1 MARNN
6 NMCYCVTKIV
16 YFSIALTTKGLLAAL
31 LICLVATATFGAQT
45 IDTDTVSNAAKSDT
59 TAMAVAAGDSVAI
72 ADSASASDSVGAA
85 KPKPKKQLLTTDV
98 KTSAKDSTIFSLDG
112 KKVFLFG
119 DAKIEYED
127 IVLTAAY
134 IEADMDQGI
143 IYAEG
148 VADSTGKIEGRPV
161 FTQGDEEMKAYNIT
175 YNVNTK
181 RGYIEKLYTE
191 QEDGYLHSELTKKEV
206 DNSINMLHGKFTT
219 CELEDPH
226 FYLELTKGKYIPDK
240 AIIAGPSYMVMAD
253 IPLPLVIP
261 FGYFPI
267 TKKKTSGFL
276 MPRVGE
282 ENNRGFF
289 LSDGGYYFA
298 GNDYVDFTL
307 RGSIYSKGSWQING
321 SSRYKLRYKF
331 SGNVNVTY
339 AKNVFSEK
347 GLSDYNEGQEYRITW
362 SHSQDAKARPNSTF
376 SASVNFSSS
385 GYNKY
390 QTTASQ
396 DYLTNTT
403 SSSISYQMS
412 RILNSP
418 FSFSM
423 NIQHTQNTRDSSLTL
438 TMPNMTLTMSRIQP
452 FKRKKIV
459 GQMRWYE
466 DIGVSYSGTFQ
477 NKVTTHIDSL
487 FTDQTLDKFVYGVK
501 HSPSVTK
508 SFKILKYFS
517 LSPGASYS
525 ERWYFRRH
533 FIEAL
538 NDTTPITSKNYRE
551 REEKGFYRV
560 YDYSFSVGLNTTLY
574 GMYNYRRGPVK
585 ALRHVITP
593 SISYSWRPDFGQ
605 EKYGFYQPDPRDS
618 TGTKLYS
625 PYMHGIYGLP
635 GSGRSSAFS
644 FSLNNKFEMKVKDET
659 DTVKQERK
667 VPLLEALNF
676 STSYNMLAE
685 EFKWSDLNMSAKTTL
700 FKTLGLQMS
709 ATGCFYAIDSL
720 GKKIDK
726 FEYDH
731 NGHLFRITRASLS
744 TGYSLSSEKLFNKKN
759 DNKNADN
766 NEDDHQMYDDDLAE
780 YDYFKIP
787 WSISFSYSLTYS
799 KPGRASKLSQSLSF
813 NGDFSL
819 TPKWKIGFS
828 SGYDFDSK
836 QFTYTR
842 FSLSRDL
849 HCWAASL
856 NLVPFGARQS
866 YTFNIA
872 VKSAILQDLKYNKS
886 HSWYDN

>member
-1 MARNN
+1 M
-6 NMCYCVTKIV
+6 
-16 YFSIALTTKGLLAAL
+16 
-31 LICLVATATFGAQT
+31 LICLIINLTVGAQT
-45 IDTDTVSNAAKSDT
+45 TDNDSINTAANIDTTMMSRAADTLA
-59 TAMAVAAGDSVAI
+59 TAVDSLSI
-72 ADSASASDSVGAA
+72 ANSSATK
-85 KPKPKKQLLTTDV
+85 KPKAKKNLLTTDV

-148 VADSTGKIEGRPV
+148 VADSTGNIQGRPV
-161 FTQGDEEMKAYNIT
+161 FTQGDEEMKAINIT

-191 QEDGYLHSELTKKEV
+191 QEDGYLHSELTKKEE
-206 DNSINMLHGKFTT
+206 DNTINMLHGKFTT

-307 RGSIYSKGSWQING
+307 RGSIYSKGSWSLNG

-347 GLSDYNEGQEYRITW
+347 GLKNYNENQEYRIGWT
-362 SHSQDAKARPNSTF
+362 HSQDAKARPNSTF

-390 QTTASQ
+390 QTTSSQ

-418 FSFSM
+418 FSLSM
-423 NIQHTQNTRDSSLTL
+423 NIQHTQNTRDSSLSLTL
-438 TMPNMTLTMSRIQP
+438 PNFTLTMSRIQP
-452 FKRKKIV
+452 FKRKKAV
-459 GQMRWYE
+459 GPMRWYE
-466 DIGVSYSGTFQ
+466 DIGVSYSGSFQ
-477 NKVTTHIDSL
+477 NRVQTHIDSL
-487 FTDQTLDKFVYGVK
+487 FTDGTLEKFEYGAK
-501 HSPSVTK
+501 HNPSVTK

-525 ERWYFRRH
+525 ERWYFKRH
-533 FIEAL
+533 FIDAI
-538 NDTTPITSKNYRE
+538 NDTTPIDSKNYRE
-551 REEKGFYRV
+551 REEHGFYRV
-560 YDYSFSVGLNTTLY
+560 YDYSFGVGLSTTLY
-574 GMYNYRRGPVK
+574 GMIQYHHGPVK

-593 SISYSWRPDFGQ
+593 SVSYSWRPDFGQ
-605 EKYGFYQPDPRDS
+605 EKFGFYKTDPRDT

-659 DTVKQERK
+659 DTVKHERK
-667 VPLLEALNF
+667 VQVLDALNF

-685 EFKWSDLNMSAKTTL
+685 EFKWSDLSMSAKTTL
-700 FKTLGLQMS
+700 FKTLGLQMN

-720 GKKIDK
+720 GKKINE

-731 NGHLFRITRASLS
+731 SGRLFRITRASLS
-744 TGYSLSSEKLFNKKN
+744 TGYSLNSEKLFGKDKK
-759 DNKNADN
+759 KDN
-766 NEDDHQMYDDDLAE
+766 NEENKPVVDAEHSMYDDSDLDE

-787 WSISFSYSLTYS
+787 WSLSFSYSLTYT
-799 KPGRASKLSQSLSF
+799 KPGLSGKLSQSLSF

-819 TPKWKIGFS
+819 TPKWKVGFS
-828 SGYDFDSK
+828 SGYDFDAK

-856 NLVPFGARQS
+856 NLIPFGPRQS

-872 VKSAILQDLKYNKS
+872 VKSAVLQDLKYNKTK
-886 HSWYDN
+886 SWYDN

>member
-1 MARNN
+1 MSRAADTLATAADSLSVADSS
-6 NMCYCVTKIV
+6 VTK
-16 YFSIALTTKGLLAAL
+16 
-31 LICLVATATFGAQT
+31 
-45 IDTDTVSNAAKSDT
+45 
-59 TAMAVAAGDSVAI
+59 
-72 ADSASASDSVGAA
+72 
-85 KPKPKKQLLTTDV
+85 KPKAKKNLLTTDV

-148 VADSTGKIEGRPV
+148 VADSTGNIEGQPV
-161 FTQGDEEMKAYNIT
+161 FKQGSEEMKAINIT

-307 RGSIYSKGSWQING
+307 RGSIYSKGSWSLNG

-339 AKNVFSEK
+339 AENVFSEK
-347 GLSDYNEGQEYRITW
+347 GLSNYNETREYRIGW

-390 QTTASQ
+390 QTTSSQ

-412 RILNSP
+412 RIMNSP
-418 FSFSM
+418 FSLSM
-423 NIQHTQNTRDSSLTL
+423 NIQHTQNTRDSSLSLTL
-438 TMPNMTLTMSRIQP
+438 PNFTLTMSRIQP
-452 FKRKKIV
+452 FKRRKAV
-459 GQMRWYE
+459 GSMRWYE
-466 DIGVSYSGTFQ
+466 DIGVSYSGSFQ
-477 NKVTTHIDSL
+477 NKVRTHIDSL
-487 FTDQTLDKFVYGVK
+487 FTHGTLEKFEYGVK

-508 SFKILKYFS
+508 SFKVLKYFS
-517 LSPGASYS
+517 LSPSASYS
-525 ERWYFRRH
+525 ERWYFKRH
-533 FIEAL
+533 YIEAL
-538 NDTTPITSKNYRE
+538 NDTTPIDSKHYRE
-551 REEKGFYRV
+551 REERGFYRV
-560 YDYSFSVGLNTTLY
+560 YDYSFGIGLNTTLY
-574 GMYNYRRGPVK
+574 GMVQYRRGPIK
-585 ALRHVITP
+585 ALRHVVTP
-593 SISYSWRPDFGQ
+593 SVSYSWRPDFGQ
-605 EKYGFYQPDPRDS
+605 EKFGFYLADPRDT

-635 GSGRSSAFS
+635 GSGRSSSFS
-644 FSLNNKFEMKVKDET
+644 FSLNNKLEMKVKDAS

-667 VPLLEALNF
+667 VPIFEALNF

-685 EFKWSDLNMSAKTTL
+685 EFKWSDLNISAKTTI
-700 FKTLGLQMS
+700 FKSFPIQIS

-720 GKKIDK
+720 GKKIDE
-726 FEYDH
+726 FEYNH
-731 NGHLFRITRASLS
+731 TGKLFRITKASTS
-744 TGYSLSSEKLFNKKN
+744 YGYTLSSDKLYGKNKKKES
-759 DNKNADN
+759 DEKTLVVDA
-766 NEDDHQMYDDDLAE
+766 EHSMYDDSDLEE
-780 YDYFKIP
+780 YDYFDIP
-787 WSISFSYSLTYS
+787 WSLSFSYSLTYT
-799 KPGRASKLSQSLSF
+799 KPGHVGKLSQSLSF

-819 TPKWKIGFS
+819 TPKWKVGFS

-856 NLVPFGARQS
+856 NLIPFGPRQS

-872 VKSAILQDLKYNKS
+872 VKSAILQDLKYNKTK
-886 HSWYDN
+886 SWYDN

>member
-1 MARNN
+1 M
-6 NMCYCVTKIV
+6 
-16 YFSIALTTKGLLAAL
+16 
-31 LICLVATATFGAQT
+31 LICLIINLTVGAQT
-45 IDTDTVSNAAKSDT
+45 TDNDSVNAVANIDTTVTASAADTLATAADSL
-59 TAMAVAAGDSVAI
+59 SVA
-72 ADSASASDSVGAA
+72 DSSATK
-85 KPKPKKQLLTTDV
+85 KPKAKKNLLTTDV

-148 VADSTGKIEGRPV
+148 VTDSTGTIQGKPV
-161 FTQGDEEMKAYNIT
+161 FTQGDEEMKAINIT

-181 RGYIEKLYTE
+181 RGYIEKLYTQ

-206 DNSINMLHGKFTT
+206 DNSINMLHGKYTT

-307 RGSIYSKGSWQING
+307 RGSIYSKGSWSLNG
-321 SSRYKLRYKF
+321 SSRYTLRYKF
-331 SGNVNVTY
+331 SGDVNVTY
-339 AKNVFSEK
+339 AKNVFGDK
-347 GLSDYNEGQEYRITW
+347 GLKGYSEPQEYRFGW
-362 SHSQDAKARPNSTF
+362 SHRQDPKARPNSTF

-390 QTTASQ
+390 QTRSSQ

-403 SSSISYQMS
+403 SSSISYRMD
-412 RILNSP
+412 RIMNSP
-418 FSFSM
+418 FSLS
-423 NIQHTQNTRDSSLTL
+423 IDIRHTQNTCDSSLSLTL
-438 TMPNMTLTMSRIQP
+438 PSFSLTMSRIQP
-452 FKRKKIV
+452 FKRRKAV
-459 GQMRWYE
+459 GPMRWYE
-466 DIGVSYSGTFQ
+466 DIGISYKGVFI
-477 NKVTTHIDSL
+477 NEVKTHIDSL
-487 FTDQTLDKFVYGVK
+487 FTHGTLEKFEYSVK
-501 HSPSVTK
+501 HNPSLSK
-508 SFKILKYFS
+508 SFKILKYFI
-517 LSPGASYS
+517 LQPGATYS
-525 ERWYFRRH
+525 ERWYFKRH

-538 NDTTPITSKNYRE
+538 NDTTPIDSKHYRE
-551 REEKGFYRV
+551 REERGFYRV
-560 YDYSFSVGLNTTLY
+560 YDYSFNLTLNTTLY
-574 GMYNYRRGPVK
+574 GMYSYRRGPVK

-593 SISYSWRPDFGQ
+593 SVTYSWRPDFGQ
-605 EKYGFYQPDPRDS
+605 EKFGYYETDPRDPK
-618 TGTKLYS
+618 GTRLYS
-625 PYMHGIYGLP
+625 PYGNKDIP
-635 GSGRSSAFS
+635 GSGRSSEFS
-644 FSLNNKFEMKVKDET
+644 FSLNNKLEMKVKDES

-667 VPLLEALNF
+667 VPIFEALNF

-685 EFKWSDLNMSAKTTL
+685 EFKWRDLRITAKTTI
-700 FKTLGLQMS
+700 FKTFPIQIS
-709 ATGCFYAIDSL
+709 ATGCFYATDSL
-720 GKKIDK
+720 GKKIDE
-726 FEYDH
+726 FEYNH
-731 NGHLFRITRASLS
+731 TGKPFRITKASTS
-744 TGYSLSSEKLFNKKN
+744 YSYTLSSDKLYGKNKKK
-759 DNKNADN
+759 DSDEKTPVVDA
-766 NEDDHQMYDDDLAE
+766 EHSMYDDSDLEE
-780 YDYFKIP
+780 YDYFDIP
-787 WSISFSYSLTYS
+787 WSLHFDYSLTYS
-799 KPGRASKLSQSLSF
+799 KPGRVGKLSQSLSF
-813 NGDFSL
+813 SGDFSL
-819 TPKWKIGFS
+819 TPKWKVGFS

-836 QFTYTR
+836 QFTHTR

-856 NLVPFGARQS
+856 NLIPFGQLQS

-886 HSWYDN
+886 KSWYDNQPKY

>member
-1 MARNN
+1 MSGTAD
-6 NMCYCVTKIV
+6 T
-16 YFSIALTTKGLLAAL
+16 L
-31 LICLVATATFGAQT
+31 ATA
-45 IDTDTVSNAAKSDT
+45 V
-59 TAMAVAAGDSVAI
+59 DSLSI
-72 ADSASASDSVGAA
+72 ADSSATK
-85 KPKPKKQLLTTDV
+85 KPKPKKNLLTTDV

-148 VADSTGKIEGRPV
+148 VADSTGNIEGRPV
-161 FTQGDEEMKAYNIT
+161 FKQKDEEMKAINIT

-191 QEDGYLHSELTKKEV
+191 QEDGYLHSELTKKEE

-282 ENNRGFF
+282 ENSRGFF

-307 RGSIYSKGSWQING
+307 RGSIYSKGSWSLNG

-347 GLSDYNEGQEYRITW
+347 GLKNYKETQEYRIGWT
-362 SHSQDAKARPNSTF
+362 HSQDAKARPNSTF

-390 QTTASQ
+390 QTTSSQ

-412 RILNSP
+412 RIMNSP
-418 FSFSM
+418 FSLSM
-423 NIQHTQNTRDSSLTL
+423 NIQHTQNTRDSSLSLTL
-438 TMPNMTLTMSRIQP
+438 PNFTLTMSRIQP
-452 FKRKKIV
+452 LKRKKAV
-459 GQMRWYE
+459 GPMRWYE
-466 DIGVSYSGTFQ
+466 DIGISYSGTFQ
-477 NKVTTHIDSL
+477 NRVQTHIDSL
-487 FTDQTLDKFVYGVK
+487 FTEGTLEKFEYGAK
-501 HSPSVTK
+501 HNPSVTK

-525 ERWYFRRH
+525 ERWYFKRH
-533 FIEAL
+533 FIAAL
-538 NDTTPITSKNYRE
+538 NDTTPISRTNYRE
-551 REEKGFYRV
+551 REEHGFYRV
-560 YDYSFSVGLNTTLY
+560 YDYSFGVGLNTTLY
-574 GMYNYRRGPVK
+574 GMIQYHHGPVK

-593 SISYSWRPDFGQ
+593 SVSYSWRPDFGQ
-605 EKYGFYQPDPRDS
+605 KKFGFYETDPRDT

-644 FSLNNKFEMKVKDET
+644 FSLNNKFEMKVKDSK

-667 VPLLEALNF
+667 VSLLDALNF

-685 EFKWSDLNMSAKTTL
+685 EFKWSDLNISAKTTL
-700 FKTLGLQMS
+700 FKTLGLQMN

-720 GKKIDK
+720 GKKINE

-731 NGHLFRITRASLS
+731 SGHPFRITKASMS
-744 TGYSLSSEKLFNKKN
+744 TGYSLNSKKLFGKDKKKESDEENKPVV
-759 DNKNADN
+759 DA
-766 NEDDHQMYDDDLAE
+766 EHSMYDDSDLEE
-780 YDYFKIP
+780 YDYFDIP
-787 WSISFSYSLTYS
+787 WNLSFSYSLSYS
-799 KPGRASKLSQSLSF
+799 KPGHSGKLSQSLSF

-828 SGYDFDSK
+828 SGYDFDAK

-856 NLVPFGARQS
+856 SFIPFGPRQS

-872 VKSAILQDLKYNKS
+872 VKSAVLQDLKYNKTK
-886 HSWYDN
+886 SWYDN

>member
-1 MARNN
+1 
-6 NMCYCVTKIV
+6 
-16 YFSIALTTKGLLAAL
+16 
-31 LICLVATATFGAQT
+31 
-45 IDTDTVSNAAKSDT
+45 
-59 TAMAVAAGDSVAI
+59 MAVAAVDSAAI
-72 ADSASASDSVGAA
+72 ADSAPAPDSVGAA
-85 KPKPKKQLLTTDV
+85 KPKPKKPLLTTDV

-127 IVLTAAY
+127 IELTAAY
-134 IEADMDQGI
+134 IEADMDKGI

-161 FTQGDEEMKAYNIT
+161 FKQGDEEMKAINIT

-206 DNSINMLHGKFTT
+206 DNSINMLHGKYTT

-226 FYLELTKGKYIPDK
+226 FYIELTKGKYIPDK

-282 ENNRGFF
+282 EKSRGFF

-331 SGNVNVTY
+331 SGSVNVTY

-347 GLSDYNEGQEYRITW
+347 GLSNYREGQEYRITW

-412 RILNSP
+412 RIMNSP

-423 NIQHTQNTRDSSLTL
+423 NIQHTQNTRDSSLSLTL
-438 TMPNMTLTMSRIQP
+438 PNMTLTMSRIQP
-452 FKRKKIV
+452 FKRKKAV

-501 HSPSVTK
+501 HSPSVQK
-508 SFKILKYFS
+508 SFRILKYFS
-517 LSPGASYS
+517 LTPGASYS

-560 YDYSFSVGLNTTLY
+560 YDYSFSVSLNTTLY
-574 GMYNYRRGPVK
+574 GMYSYRRGPVK

-605 EKYGFYQPDPRDS
+605 EKYGFYLPDPRDS
-618 TGTKLYS
+618 KGEKLYS

-635 GSGRSSAFS
+635 GSGPSSSFS
-644 FSLNNKFEMKVKDET
+644 FTLNNKLEMKVKDAS

-667 VPLLEALNF
+667 VPIFEALNF
-676 STSYNMLAE
+676 YTSYNMLAE

-709 ATGCFYAIDSL
+709 ATGCFYALDSL

-731 NGHLFRITRASLS
+731 SGKLFRITKASLS
-744 TGYSLSSEKLFNKKN
+744 TGYSFSSDKLFGKKDEKETADKNEN
-759 DNKNADN
+759 D
-766 NEDDHQMYDDDLAE
+766 HPMYDDDLAE

-787 WSISFSYSLTYS
+787 WSISFRYSLSYS
-799 KPGRASKLSQSLSF
+799 KPGRVGNISQSLSF
-813 NGDFSL
+813 DGDFSL

-836 QFTYTR
+836 QFTYTS

-856 NLVPFGARQS
+856 NLVPFGPRQS

-872 VKSAILQDLKYNKS
+872 VKSAILQDLKYNKT

>member
-1 MARNN
+1 MH
-6 NMCYCVTKIV
+6 YCVTKIV
-16 YFSIALTTKGLLAAL
+16 YFSIDLKTKGLLAAL
-31 LICLVATATFGAQT
+31 LICLVAVLTVDAQT
-45 IDTDTVSNAAKSDT
+45 VDNDSISNVAKSDT
-59 TAMAVAAGDSVAI
+59 TAMTVAASDSAAI
-72 ADSASASDSVGAA
+72 ADSAPASDSVGVK

-98 KTSAKDSTIFSLDG
+98 KTSAQDSTIFSLDG

-148 VADSTGKIEGRPV
+148 VTDSTGTIQGQPV
-161 FTQGDEEMKAYNIT
+161 FKQGDEEMKAINIT

-307 RGSIYSKGSWQING
+307 RGSIYSKGSWSING

-339 AKNVFSEK
+339 AENVFSEK
-347 GLSDYNEGQEYRITW
+347 GLSNYNETREYRIGW

-390 QTTASQ
+390 QTTSSQ

-412 RILNSP
+412 RIMNSP
-418 FSFSM
+418 FSLSM
-423 NIQHTQNTRDSSLTL
+423 NIQHTQNTRDSSLSLTL
-438 TMPNMTLTMSRIQP
+438 PNFTLTMSRIQP
-452 FKRKKIV
+452 FKRRKAV
-459 GQMRWYE
+459 GPMRWYE
-466 DIGVSYSGTFQ
+466 DIGVSYSGSFQ
-477 NKVTTHIDSL
+477 NKVRTHIDSL
-487 FTDQTLDKFVYGVK
+487 FTHGTLEKFEYGVK

-508 SFKILKYFS
+508 SFKVLKYFS
-517 LSPGASYS
+517 LSPSASYS
-525 ERWYFRRH
+525 ERWYFKRH
-533 FIEAL
+533 YIEAL
-538 NDTTPITSKNYRE
+538 NDTTPIDSKHYRE
-551 REEKGFYRV
+551 REERGFYRV
-560 YDYSFSVGLNTTLY
+560 YDYSFGIGLNTTLY
-574 GMYNYRRGPVK
+574 GMVQYRRGPVK

-593 SISYSWRPDFGQ
+593 SVSYSWRPDFGQ
-605 EKYGFYQPDPRDS
+605 EKFGFYLTDPRDS

-635 GSGRSSAFS
+635 GSGRSSSFS
-644 FSLNNKFEMKVKDET
+644 FSLNNKLEMKVKDAS

-667 VPLLEALNF
+667 VPIFEALNF

-685 EFKWSDLNMSAKTTL
+685 EFKWSDLNISAKTTI
-700 FKTLGLQMS
+700 FKSFPIQIS

-720 GKKIDK
+720 GKKIDE
-726 FEYDH
+726 FEYNH
-731 NGHLFRITRASLS
+731 TGKLFRITRATTSY
-744 TGYSLSSEKLFNKKN
+744 GYTLSSDKLYGKNKKKES
-759 DNKNADN
+759 DEKTLVVDA
-766 NEDDHQMYDDDLAE
+766 EHSMYDDNDLEE
-780 YDYFKIP
+780 YDYFDIP
-787 WSISFSYSLTYS
+787 WSLSFSYSLTYT
-799 KPGRASKLSQSLSF
+799 KPGHVGKLSQSLSF

-819 TPKWKIGFS
+819 TPKWKVGFS

-856 NLVPFGARQS
+856 NLIPFGPRQS

-872 VKSAILQDLKYNKS
+872 VKSAILQDLKYNKTK
-886 HSWYDN
+886 SWYDN

>member
-1 MARNN
+1 MK
-6 NMCYCVTKIV
+6 TK
-16 YFSIALTTKGLLAAL
+16 SLLATL
-31 LICLVATATFGAQT
+31 LICLIINLTVGAQT
-45 IDTDTVSNAAKSDT
+45 TDNDSVNAVANIDTTVTASAADTLATAADSL
-59 TAMAVAAGDSVAI
+59 SVA
-72 ADSASASDSVGAA
+72 DSSATK
-85 KPKPKKQLLTTDV
+85 KPKAKKNLLTTDV

-148 VADSTGKIEGRPV
+148 VADSTGTIQGKPV
-161 FTQGDEEMKAYNIT
+161 FTQGDEEMKAVNIT

-307 RGSIYSKGSWQING
+307 RGSIYSKGSWSLNG

-339 AKNVFSEK
+339 AENVFSEK
-347 GLSDYNEGQEYRITW
+347 GLSNYNETREYRIAW

-390 QTTASQ
+390 QTTSSQ

-412 RILNSP
+412 RIMNSP
-418 FSFSM
+418 FSLSI
-423 NIQHTQNTRDSSLTL
+423 NIQHTQNTRDSSLRLTL
-438 TMPNMTLTMSRIQP
+438 PNFSLTMSRIQP
-452 FKRKKIV
+452 FKRRKAV
-459 GQMRWYE
+459 GPMRWYE
-466 DIGVSYSGTFQ
+466 DIGISYNGVFK
-477 NKVTTHIDSL
+477 NEVKTHIDSL
-487 FTDQTLDKFVYGVK
+487 FTHGTLEKFEYGVK

-508 SFKILKYFS
+508 SFKVLKYFS
-517 LSPGASYS
+517 LSPGASYG
-525 ERWYFRRH
+525 ERWFFKRH
-533 FIEAL
+533 YIEAI
-538 NDTTPITSKNYRE
+538 NDTTPIDSKHYRE
-551 REEKGFYRV
+551 REERGFYRV
-560 YDYSFSVGLNTTLY
+560 YDYSFSLGLNTTLY
-574 GMYNYRRGPVK
+574 GMYSYRRGPVK

-593 SISYSWRPDFGQ
+593 SVTYSWRPDFGQ
-605 EKYGFYQPDPRDS
+605 EKFGYYETDPRDT
-618 TGTKLYS
+618 TGTRLYS
-625 PYMHGIYGLP
+625 PYMHGNMDLP

-644 FSLNNKFEMKVKDET
+644 FSLNNKLEMKVKDAS

-667 VPLLEALNF
+667 VPVFEALNF
-676 STSYNMLAE
+676 STSYNMLAK
-685 EFKWSDLNMSAKTTL
+685 EFKWSDLRITAKTTI
-700 FKTLGLQMS
+700 FKTFPIQIS
-709 ATGCFYAIDSL
+709 ANGCFYAIDSL
-720 GKKIDK
+720 GKKIDE
-726 FEYDH
+726 FEYNH
-731 NGHLFRITRASLS
+731 TGKPFRITNASTS
-744 TGYSLSSEKLFNKKN
+744 YSYTLSSDKLYGKNKKK
-759 DNKNADN
+759 DSDEKTPVVDA
-766 NEDDHQMYDDDLAE
+766 EHSMYDDSDLEE
-780 YDYFKIP
+780 YDYFDIP
-787 WSISFSYSLTYS
+787 WSLSFSYSLTYS
-799 KPGRASKLSQSLSF
+799 KPGHVSKLSQSLSF

-819 TPKWKIGFS
+819 TPKWKVGFS

-856 NLVPFGARQS
+856 NLIPFGPRQS

-872 VKSAILQDLKYNKS
+872 VKSAILQDLKYNKTK
-886 HSWYDN
+886 SWYDN

>member
-1 MARNN
+1 M
-6 NMCYCVTKIV
+6 T
-16 YFSIALTTKGLLAAL
+16 SAADTL
-31 LICLVATATFGAQT
+31 ATAA
-45 IDTDTVSNAAKSDT
+45 DSL
-59 TAMAVAAGDSVAI
+59 SVA
-72 ADSASASDSVGAA
+72 DSSATK
-85 KPKPKKQLLTTDV
+85 KPKAKKNLLTTDV

-119 DAKIEYED
+119 DAQIEYED

-148 VADSTGKIEGRPV
+148 VADSTGNIEGRPV
-161 FTQGDEEMKAYNIT
+161 FKQGDEEMKAINIT

-307 RGSIYSKGSWQING
+307 RGSIYSKGSWSLNG

-339 AKNVFSEK
+339 AENVFSEK
-347 GLSDYNEGQEYRITW
+347 GLSNYNETREYRIAW

-390 QTTASQ
+390 QTTSSQ

-403 SSSISYQMS
+403 SSSISYQMN
-412 RILNSP
+412 RIMNSP
-418 FSFSM
+418 FSLSL
-423 NIQHTQNTRDSSLTL
+423 NIQHTQNTRDSSLRLTL
-438 TMPNMTLTMSRIQP
+438 PNFSLTMSRIQP
-452 FKRKKIV
+452 FKRRKAV
-459 GQMRWYE
+459 GPMRWYE
-466 DIGVSYSGTFQ
+466 DIGISYKGVFK
-477 NKVTTHIDSL
+477 NEVKTHIDSL
-487 FTDQTLDKFVYGVK
+487 FTHGTLEKFEYGVK

-508 SFKILKYFS
+508 SFKVLKYFS
-517 LSPGASYS
+517 LSPGASYT
-525 ERWYFRRH
+525 ERWFFKRH
-533 FIEAL
+533 YIEAI
-538 NDTTPITSKNYRE
+538 NDTTPIDSKHYRE
-551 REEKGFYRV
+551 REERGFYRV
-560 YDYSFSVGLNTTLY
+560 YDYSFSLGLNTTLY
-574 GMYNYRRGPVK
+574 GMYSYRRGPVK

-593 SISYSWRPDFGQ
+593 SVSYSWRPDFGQ
-605 EKYGFYQPDPRDS
+605 EKFGYYETDPRDT
-618 TGTKLYS
+618 TGTRLYS
-625 PYMHGIYGLP
+625 PYMHGNMDLP
-635 GSGRSSAFS
+635 GSGRSCAFS
-644 FSLNNKFEMKVKDET
+644 FSLNNKLEMKVKDAS

-667 VPLLEALNF
+667 VPVFEALNF

-685 EFKWSDLNMSAKTTL
+685 EFKWSDLNITAKTTL
-700 FKTLGLQMS
+700 FKSFPIQIS

-726 FEYDH
+726 FQYDH
-731 NGHLFRITRASLS
+731 NGKLFRITKASTS
-744 TGYSLSSEKLFNKKN
+744 YSYTLSSDKLYGKNKKK
-759 DNKNADN
+759 DSDEKTPVVDA
-766 NEDDHQMYDDDLAE
+766 EHSMYDDSDLEE
-780 YDYFKIP
+780 YDYFDIP
-787 WSISFSYSLTYS
+787 WSLSFSYSLTYS
-799 KPGRASKLSQSLSF
+799 KPGHVSKLSQSLSF

-819 TPKWKIGFS
+819 TPKWKVGFS

-856 NLVPFGARQS
+856 NLIPFGPRQS

-872 VKSAILQDLKYNKS
+872 VKSAILQDLKYNKTK
-886 HSWYDN
+886 SWYDN

>member
-1 MARNN
+1 MK
-6 NMCYCVTKIV
+6 TK
-16 YFSIALTTKGLLAAL
+16 SLLATL
-31 LICLVATATFGAQT
+31 LICLIINLTVGAQT
-45 IDTDTVSNAAKSDT
+45 TDNDSVNAVANIDTTVTASAADTLATAADSL
-59 TAMAVAAGDSVAI
+59 SVA
-72 ADSASASDSVGAA
+72 DSSATK
-85 KPKPKKQLLTTDV
+85 KPKAKKNLLTTDV

-148 VADSTGKIEGRPV
+148 VTDSTGTIQGKPV
-161 FTQGDEEMKAYNIT
+161 FTQGDEEMKAINIT

-191 QEDGYLHSELTKKEV
+191 QEDGYLHSELTKKEM
-206 DNSINMLHGKFTT
+206 DNSINMLHGKYTT

-307 RGSIYSKGSWQING
+307 RGSIYSKGSWSLNG
-321 SSRYKLRYKF
+321 SSRYTLRYKF
-331 SGNVNVTY
+331 SGDVNVTY
-339 AKNVFSEK
+339 AKNVFGDK
-347 GLSDYNEGQEYRITW
+347 GLKGYSEPQEYRIGW
-362 SHSQDAKARPNSTF
+362 SHRQDPKARPNSTF

-390 QTTASQ
+390 QTRSSQ

-403 SSSISYQMS
+403 SSSISYRMD
-412 RILNSP
+412 RIMNSP
-418 FSFSM
+418 FSLS
-423 NIQHTQNTRDSSLTL
+423 IDIRHIQNTRDSSLSLTL
-438 TMPNMTLTMSRIQP
+438 PIFSLTMSRIQP
-452 FKRKKIV
+452 FKRRKAV
-459 GQMRWYE
+459 GPMRWYE
-466 DIGVSYSGTFQ
+466 DIGISYKGVFQ
-477 NKVTTHIDSL
+477 NEVKTHIDSL
-487 FTDQTLDKFVYGVK
+487 FTHGTLEKFEYSVK
-501 HSPSVTK
+501 HSPTLTK
-508 SFKILKYFS
+508 SFKVLKFFN
-517 LSPGASYS
+517 LSPGASYG
-525 ERWYFRRH
+525 ERWFFKRH
-533 FIEAL
+533 YIEAI
-538 NDTTPITSKNYRE
+538 NDTTPIDSKHYRE
-551 REEKGFYRV
+551 REERGFYRV
-560 YDYSFSVGLNTTLY
+560 YDYSFSLGLNTTLY
-574 GMYNYRRGPVK
+574 GMYSYRRGPVK

-593 SISYSWRPDFGQ
+593 EVRYSWRPDFGQ
-605 EKYGFYQPDPRDS
+605 EKFGYYETDPRDPK
-618 TGTKLYS
+618 GTRLYS
-625 PYMHGIYGLP
+625 PYGNKDIP
-635 GSGRSSAFS
+635 GSGRSSSFR
-644 FSLNNKFEMKVKDET
+644 FSLNNKLEMKVKDES

-667 VPLLEALNF
+667 VPIFEALNF

-685 EFKWSDLNMSAKTTL
+685 EFKWSDLNITAKTTL
-700 FKTLGLQMS
+700 FKSFPIQIN
-709 ATGCFYAIDSL
+709 ATGCFYATDSL
-720 GKKIDK
+720 GKKIDE
-726 FEYDH
+726 FEYNH
-731 NGHLFRITRASLS
+731 TGKLFRITKASTS
-744 TGYSLSSEKLFNKKN
+744 YSYTLSSDKLYGKNKKK
-759 DNKNADN
+759 DSDEKTPVVDA
-766 NEDDHQMYDDDLAE
+766 EHSMYDDSDLEE
-780 YDYFKIP
+780 YDYFDIP
-787 WSISFSYSLTYS
+787 WSLSFSYSLTYS
-799 KPGRASKLSQSLSF
+799 KPGHVSKLSQSLSF

-819 TPKWKIGFS
+819 TPKWKVGFS

-856 NLVPFGARQS
+856 NLIPFGPRQS

-886 HSWYDN
+886 KSWYDN

>member
-1 MARNN
+1 M
-6 NMCYCVTKIV
+6 
-16 YFSIALTTKGLLAAL
+16 
-31 LICLVATATFGAQT
+31 LICLIINLTVGAQT
-45 IDTDTVSNAAKSDT
+45 TDNDSINIVANTDTTTMSSAADT
-59 TAMAVAAGDSVAI
+59 LATAVDSLSI
-72 ADSASASDSVGAA
+72 ADSSATK
-85 KPKPKKQLLTTDV
+85 KPKAKKNLLTTDV

-148 VADSTGKIEGRPV
+148 VTDSTGAIQGRPV
-161 FTQGDEEMKAYNIT
+161 FTQGDEEMKAINIT

-191 QEDGYLHSELTKKEV
+191 QEEGYLHSELTKKEV

-282 ENNRGFF
+282 EKNRGFF

-307 RGSIYSKGSWQING
+307 RGSMYSKGSWSVNA

-331 SGNVNVTY
+331 SGNVNISY
-339 AKNVFSEK
+339 AKNIFSEK
-347 GLSDYNEGQEYRITW
+347 GLNDYNEGQEYRVTW

-423 NIQHTQNTRDSSLTL
+423 NIQHSQNTRDSSLSLTL
-438 TMPNMTLTMSRIQP
+438 PNLTLTMSRIQP
-452 FKRKKIV
+452 FKRKKAV

-487 FTDQTLDKFVYGVK
+487 FTHQTMDRFIYGVK

-517 LSPGASYS
+517 LSPGASYG

-533 FIEAL
+533 FIVPL
-538 NDTTPITSKNYRE
+538 NDTTPISKKNYRE
-551 REEKGFYRV
+551 QEERGFYRL
-560 YDYSFSVGLNTTLY
+560 YDYSFGVGLNTTIY
-574 GMYNYRRGPVK
+574 GMFTYRHGPVK

-593 SISYSWRPDFGQ
+593 SVSYSWRPDFGK
-605 EKYGFYQPDPRDS
+605 EKYGFYLTDPRDT
-618 TGTKLYS
+618 TGTSLYS
-625 PYMHGIYGLP
+625 PYKRGIYGVP
-635 GSGRSSAFS
+635 SSGRSSAFS
-644 FSLNNKFEMKVKDET
+644 FSLNNKFEMKVKDAK

-667 VPLLEALNF
+667 VSLLDALNF

-685 EFKWSDLNMSAKTTL
+685 QYKWSDLRITAKTTL
-700 FKTLGLQMS
+700 FKSLGLQMN
-709 ATGCFYAIDSL
+709 ATGCFYALDSL
-720 GKKIDK
+720 GKKIDE
-726 FEYDH
+726 FEYNH
-731 NGHLFRITRASLS
+731 TGRPFRITNASLS
-744 TGYSLSSEKLFNKKN
+744 TGYSFSSEKLFGKK
-759 DNKNADN
+759 DDKDKTDN
-766 NEDDHQMYDDDLAE
+766 NNNTDNQSKDDHPMYNDDLAE

-799 KPGRASKLSQSLSF
+799 KPGRVSNISQSLSF

-866 YTFNIA
+866 YTFNVA
-872 VKSAILQDLKYNKS
+872 VKSSILQDLKYNKT

>member
-1 MARNN
+1 M
-6 NMCYCVTKIV
+6 
-16 YFSIALTTKGLLAAL
+16 
-31 LICLVATATFGAQT
+31 LICLIINLTVGAQT
-45 IDTDTVSNAAKSDT
+45 TDNDSVNAVANIDTTVTASAADTLATAADSL
-59 TAMAVAAGDSVAI
+59 SVA
-72 ADSASASDSVGAA
+72 DSSATK
-85 KPKPKKQLLTTDV
+85 KPKAKKNLLTTDV

-148 VADSTGKIEGRPV
+148 VTDSTGTIQGKPV
-161 FTQGDEEMKAYNIT
+161 FTQGDEEMKAINIT

-307 RGSIYSKGSWQING
+307 RGSIYSKGSWSLNG

-347 GLSDYNEGQEYRITW
+347 GLSNYNETREYRIAW

-390 QTTASQ
+390 QTTSSQ

-403 SSSISYQMS
+403 SSSISYQMN
-412 RILNSP
+412 RIMNSP
-418 FSFSM
+418 FSLSI
-423 NIQHTQNTRDSSLTL
+423 NIQHTQNTRDSSLRLTL
-438 TMPNMTLTMSRIQP
+438 PNFSLTMSRIQP
-452 FKRKKIV
+452 FKRRKAV
-459 GQMRWYE
+459 GPMRWYE
-466 DIGVSYSGTFQ
+466 DIGISYKGVFQ
-477 NKVTTHIDSL
+477 NEVKTHIDSL
-487 FTDQTLDKFVYGVK
+487 FTHGTLEKFEYSVK
-501 HSPSVTK
+501 HSPTLTK
-508 SFKILKYFS
+508 SFKVLKFFN
-517 LSPGASYS
+517 LSPGASYG
-525 ERWYFRRH
+525 ERWFFKRH
-533 FIEAL
+533 YIEAI
-538 NDTTPITSKNYRE
+538 NDTTPIDSKHYRE
-551 REEKGFYRV
+551 REERGFYRV
-560 YDYSFSVGLNTTLY
+560 YDYSFSLGLNTTLY
-574 GMYNYRRGPVK
+574 GMYSYRRGPVK

-593 SISYSWRPDFGQ
+593 EVRYSWRPDFGQ
-605 EKYGFYQPDPRDS
+605 EKFGYYETDPRDPK
-618 TGTKLYS
+618 GTRLYS
-625 PYMHGIYGLP
+625 PYGNKDIP
-635 GSGRSSAFS
+635 GSGRSSSFR
-644 FSLNNKFEMKVKDET
+644 FSLNNKLEMKVKDES

-667 VPLLEALNF
+667 VPIFEALNF

-685 EFKWSDLNMSAKTTL
+685 EFKWSDLRITAKTTI
-700 FKTLGLQMS
+700 FKTFPIQIS
-709 ATGCFYAIDSL
+709 ANGCFYAIDSL
-720 GKKIDK
+720 GKKIDE
-726 FEYDH
+726 FEYNH
-731 NGHLFRITRASLS
+731 TGKPFRITNASTS
-744 TGYSLSSEKLFNKKN
+744 YSYTLSSDKLYGKNKKK
-759 DNKNADN
+759 DSDEKTPVVDA
-766 NEDDHQMYDDDLAE
+766 EHSMYDDSDLEE
-780 YDYFKIP
+780 YDYFDIP
-787 WSISFSYSLTYS
+787 WSLSFSYSLTYS
-799 KPGRASKLSQSLSF
+799 KPGHVSKLSQSLSF

-819 TPKWKIGFS
+819 TPKWKVGFS

-856 NLVPFGARQS
+856 NLIPFGPRQS

-872 VKSAILQDLKYNKS
+872 VKSAILQDLKYNKTK
-886 HSWYDN
+886 SWYDN

>member
-1 MARNN
+1 MK
-6 NMCYCVTKIV
+6 TK
-16 YFSIALTTKGLLAAL
+16 SLLATL
-31 LICLVATATFGAQT
+31 LICLIINLTVGAQT
-45 IDTDTVSNAAKSDT
+45 TDNDSINNDAKTDITTIAGIAADSLALPDTVSVSD
-59 TAMAVAAGDSVAI
+59 S
-72 ADSASASDSVGAA
+72 ADSA
-85 KPKPKKQLLTTDV
+85 KPKPKRSLLTTDV

-112 KKVFLFG
+112 KKVYLFG
-119 DAKIEYED
+119 DARIEYED
-127 IVLTAAY
+127 IELTAAY
-134 IEADMDQGI
+134 IEADMEQGI

-148 VADSTGKIEGRPV
+148 ITDSTGNVVGRPV
-161 FTQGDEEMKAYNIT
+161 FKQRDEEMKAINIT

-191 QEDGYLHSELTKKEV
+191 QQDGYLHSELTKKEV
-206 DNSINMLHGKFTT
+206 DNSINMLHGKYTT

-226 FYLELTKGKYIPDK
+226 FYIELTKGKYIPDK

-282 ENNRGFF
+282 ENARGFF

-298 GNDYVDFTL
+298 GNDYVDLTV
-307 RGSIYSKGSWQING
+307 RGSIYSKGSWSIG
-321 SSRYKLRYKF
+321 GTSRYKLRYKF
-331 SGNVNVTY
+331 SGNVSVNY
-339 AKNVFSEK
+339 AKLIMGDK
-347 GLSDYNEGQEYRITW
+347 GMKNYRDEDQYRVQW
-362 SHSQDAKARPNSTF
+362 SHTQDSKARPNSTF

-385 GYNKY
+385 SYNRY
-390 QTTASQ
+390 QTTSSQ

-412 RILNSP
+412 RIYNSP
-418 FSFSM
+418 FSLSM
-423 NIQHTQNTRDSSLTL
+423 NIQHTQNTRDSSLSLTL
-438 TMPNMTLTMSRIQP
+438 PNFTLTMSRIQP
-452 FKRKKIV
+452 FKRRNKV
-459 GQMRWYE
+459 GSARWYE

-477 NKVTTHIDSL
+477 NRVQTHIDSL
-487 FTDQTLDKFVYGVK
+487 FTNQTLEKFEYGVK
-501 HSPSVTK
+501 HNPSVTK

-517 LSPGASYS
+517 LSPSASYS

-538 NDTTPITSKNYRE
+538 NDTTPITSRDYKE
-551 REEKGFYRV
+551 REERGFYRV
-560 YDYSFSVGLNTTLY
+560 YDYSFGVGLSTTLY
-574 GMYNYRRGPVK
+574 GMYLFKKGPVK

-593 SISYSWRPDFGQ
+593 SASYSWRPDFGQ
-605 EKYGFYQPDPRDS
+605 EKFGFYLTDPRDT
-618 TGTKLYS
+618 TGQKQYS
-625 PYMHGIYGLP
+625 PYMHGIYGIP
-635 GSGRSSAFS
+635 GNGRSGSIGL
-644 FSLNNKFEMKVKDET
+644 SLGNKFEMKVKDES

-667 VPLLEALNF
+667 VQLLDALNF
-676 STSYNMLAE
+676 STSYNMLAD
-685 EFKWSDLNMSAKTTL
+685 EFKWSDLNISAKTTL
-700 FKTLGLQMS
+700 FKSLGIQLS
-709 ATGCFYAIDSL
+709 ATGCFYAIDSV
-720 GKKIDK
+720 GTKIEE
-726 FEYDH
+726 FEYNH
-731 NGHLFRITRASLS
+731 SGKPFRITRASMS
-744 TGYSLSSEKLFNKKN
+744 TGYSLSSKTLFGKDKKN
-759 DNKNADN
+759 EEDNKPVVDA
-766 NEDDHQMYDDDLAE
+766 EHSMYDDSDLDE
-780 YDYFKIP
+780 YDYFDIP
-787 WSISFSYSLTYS
+787 WSLSFSYSLTYS
-799 KPGRASKLSQSLSF
+799 KPKKAGKLSHSLSF

-872 VKSAILQDLKYNKS
+872 VKSAILQDLKYNKTK
-886 HSWYDN
+886 SWYDN

>member
-1 MARNN
+1 MK
-6 NMCYCVTKIV
+6 TK
-16 YFSIALTTKGLLAAL
+16 SLLATL
-31 LICLVATATFGAQT
+31 LICLIINLTVGAQT
-45 IDTDTVSNAAKSDT
+45 TDNDSVNAVANIDTTVTASAADTLATAADSL
-59 TAMAVAAGDSVAI
+59 SVA
-72 ADSASASDSVGAA
+72 DSSATKA
-85 KPKPKKQLLTTDV
+85 KKNLLTTDV

-148 VADSTGKIEGRPV
+148 VTDSTGTIQGKPV
-161 FTQGDEEMKAYNIT
+161 FTQGDEEMKAINIT

-206 DNSINMLHGKFTT
+206 DNSINMLHGKYTT

-289 LSDGGYYFA
+289 LSNGGYYFA

-307 RGSIYSKGSWQING
+307 RGSIYSKGSWSLNG
-321 SSRYKLRYKF
+321 SSRYTLRYKF
-331 SGNVNVTY
+331 SGDVNVTY
-339 AKNVFSEK
+339 AKNVFGDK
-347 GLSDYNEGQEYRITW
+347 GLKGYSEPQEYRIGW
-362 SHSQDAKARPNSTF
+362 SHTQDPNARPNSTF
-376 SASVNFSSS
+376 SASVDFSSS

-390 QTTASQ
+390 QTTSSQ

-403 SSSISYQMS
+403 SSSISYRMN
-412 RILNSP
+412 RIMNSP
-418 FSFSM
+418 FSLS
-423 NIQHTQNTRDSSLTL
+423 IDIRHIQNTRDSSLSLTL
-438 TMPNMTLTMSRIQP
+438 PIFSLTMSRIQP
-452 FKRKKIV
+452 FKRRKAV
-459 GQMRWYE
+459 GPMRWYE
-466 DIGVSYSGTFQ
+466 DIGISYKGVFQ
-477 NKVTTHIDSL
+477 NEVKTHIDSL
-487 FTDQTLDKFVYGVK
+487 FTHGTLEKFEYSVK
-501 HSPSVTK
+501 HSPTLTK
-508 SFKILKYFS
+508 SFKVLKFFN
-517 LSPGASYS
+517 LSPGASYG
-525 ERWYFRRH
+525 ERWFFKRH
-533 FIEAL
+533 YIEAI
-538 NDTTPITSKNYRE
+538 NDTTPIDSKHYRE
-551 REEKGFYRV
+551 REERGFYRV
-560 YDYSFSVGLNTTLY
+560 YDYSFSLGLNTTLY
-574 GMYNYRRGPVK
+574 GMYSYRRGPVK

-593 SISYSWRPDFGQ
+593 EVRYSWRPDFGQ
-605 EKYGFYQPDPRDS
+605 EKFGYYETDPRDPK
-618 TGTKLYS
+618 GTRLYS
-625 PYMHGIYGLP
+625 PYGNKDIP
-635 GSGRSSAFS
+635 GSGRSSSFR
-644 FSLNNKFEMKVKDET
+644 FSLNNKLEMKVKDES

-667 VPLLEALNF
+667 VPIFEALNF

-685 EFKWSDLNMSAKTTL
+685 EFKWSDLNITAKTTL
-700 FKTLGLQMS
+700 FKSFPIQIN
-709 ATGCFYAIDSL
+709 ATGCFYATDSL
-720 GKKIDK
+720 GKKIDE
-726 FEYDH
+726 FEYNH
-731 NGHLFRITRASLS
+731 TGKLFRITKASTS
-744 TGYSLSSEKLFNKKN
+744 YGYTLSSDKLYGKNKKKES
-759 DNKNADN
+759 DEKTLVVDA
-766 NEDDHQMYDDDLAE
+766 EHSMYDDNDLEE
-780 YDYFKIP
+780 YDYFDIP
-787 WSISFSYSLTYS
+787 WSLSFSYSLTYS
-799 KPGRASKLSQSLSF
+799 KPGRVGKLSQSLSF

-856 NLVPFGARQS
+856 NLIPFGPRQS

-872 VKSAILQDLKYNKS
+872 VKSAILQDLKYNKTK
-886 HSWYDN
+886 SWYDN